1 MDSQYIAQLNITR
14 WVLLSLLVFCCSL
27 NEQAF
32 AASDDKRGITID
44 DLAAVRDIESL
55 SLSPDGKYVAFQIKR
70 ADKGANDY
78 QTSWHVAATTS
89 GAKAVKVAEGGEA
102 TVLVNSAG
110 TPTGSI
116 TASEIVWSPDSRWIY
131 FTKVKDGAIQ
141 LWRSHRNRYGHEQV
155 THNAGNVQDL
165 RLSRD
170 GSKIFFTIGR
180 RRAKIEALIEQEA
193 RQGYVQQEPAIYY
206 LMFGAYLPPCT
217 DGRERVEYWDKEGS
231 GRACLLTVWVYDIKS
246 GAERKATKTEIEEF
260 TAQEESWLAG
270 YSQGFRLDQKARM
283 KTASPDDRRLAWIEN
298 DDPDLFKGPRP
309 PMVVT
314 VSGEDDKSLRC
325 PADACTSSRIQGLW
339 WRPDGREVIFQVR
352 DGRRGTLSSFYGW
365 TPGEKGLRAIHRSN
379 DRFYSCARTAQ
390 RLICGHESW
399 TTPRKIVSVDI
410 DNGKI
415 ATIVDMNP
423 EFQDFTFTK
432 IEKIFGEDDYGN
444 LAHAHLVYPKDYQ
457 KGKRYPLVIVQY
469 RSGGFLRGGVGDEQ
483 PIHVYAQHGMAV
495 LSFDSP
501 EVVFYDKVAEPR
513 KNAITR
519 YRYTIVQRGPA
530 TAIENMLSRLDKR
543 GVIDRERVGIS
554 GLSYGST
561 ILDSALLGRDYAAA
575 SAAYSITTSP
585 NYTYSASSNL
595 GKLYDSIFGG
605 PPFSAQG
612 YEMRRKFSIETNAAK
627 IDTPFL
633 LQVADREAYYSMLNY
648 NALKDAGKPV
658 EMIIYPDEYHVK
670 WQPAHK
676 YLVYRRNLDWFNFWL
691 RGVEDP
697 APEKREQ
704 YQRWRELRELHEA
717 NLKEAVD

>member
-1 MDSQYIAQLNITR
+1 LLVNLLIGFS
-14 WVLLSLLVFCCSL
+14 LLS
-27 NEQAF
+27 
-32 AASDDKRGITID
+32 ASSIAGTKSSSGITID

-78 QTSWHVAATTS
+78 QISWHVASTTS
-89 GAKAVKVAEGGEA
+89 KAKAVKVAEGGEA

-180 RRAKIEALIEQEA
+180 TRAEIETLIKQEA

-246 GAERKATKTEIEEF
+246 GAERKATEAEIEEF

-270 YSQGFRLDQKARM
+270 YSQGFRLDQTARF
-283 KTASPDDRRLAWIEN
+283 KTASPDGRRLAWIEN
-298 DDPDLFKGPRP
+298 DDPEIFKGPIP

-314 VSGEDDKSLRC
+314 VSGKDNKSIRC
-325 PADACTSSRIQGLW
+325 PADVCTSSRIQGLW
-339 WRPDGREVIFQVR
+339 WRPDGKEVIFQVR

-365 TPGEKGLRAIHRSN
+365 TPGEKGLRTIHRSD
-379 DRFYSCARTAQ
+379 DRFYNCAQTAQ

-399 TTPRKIVSVDI
+399 TSPRKIVSVDV

-415 ATIVDMNP
+415 TPLVDMNP
-423 EFQDFTFTK
+423 EFRQFKFTK

-483 PIHVYAQHGMAV
+483 PIHVYAQNGMAV
-495 LSFDSP
+495 LSFGTTDMILPAKISDP
-501 EVVFYDKVAEPR
+501 LEGFISNYYY
-513 KNAITR
+513 AI
-519 YRYTIVQRGPA
+519 IQRGPA
-530 TAIENMLSRLDKR
+530 TALENMVDNLISR
-543 GVIDRERVGIS
+543 GIIDPDRIGIS
-554 GLSYGST
+554 GLSFGSA

-575 SAAYSITTSP
+575 SAAYSITRSP
-585 NYTYSASSNL
+585 NAMYSSSSYV
-595 GKLYDSIFGG
+595 GKMHDSIFGG
-605 PPFSAQG
+605 PPFSPKG
-612 YEMRRKFSIETNAAK
+612 YEMRRKYSIERNADK
-627 IDTPFL
+627 IDTPYL
-633 LQVADREAYYSMLNY
+633 LQVADQEAYVTMANY
-648 NALKDAGKPV
+648 NALQDAGKPV
-658 EMIIYPDEYHVK
+658 EMYIYPDEYHVK

-697 APEKREQ
+697 APEKAGQ
-704 YQRWRELRELHEA
+704 YKRWRKLRELHKA
-717 NLKEAVD
+717 NLKEKTKH